1 MDDIN
6 IINLFFERKESAI
19 KETSLK
25 YGKFIRF
32 IAFNITG
39 DETETE
45 ECENDT
51 YLKLWNSIPPERPQL
66 LKAYIGTL
74 VRNCALS
81 LYRKNTASKR
91 NCGITV
97 LLDELEECV
106 PSSINTEDEYFGK
119 ALTEII
125 NNWLKAL
132 SEENRVVFIKRYW
145 YGVPVKDIAAEAFCS
160 PSKISSL
167 LFSLRKQLKNELE
180 KEGVSV

>member
-6 IINLFFERKESAI
+6 IINMFFERNEGAI
-19 KETSLK
+19 KETSAK
-25 YGKFIRF
+25 YGSLIRF

-39 DETETE
+39 DESETE

-51 YLKLWNSIPPERPQL
+51 YLKLWNSIPPERPQYFR
-66 LKAYIGTL
+66 AYIGTL

-81 LYRKNTASKR
+81 IYRKNSASKR
-91 NCGITV
+91 NCGMTV
-97 LLDELEECV
+97 LLDELEECI
-106 PSSINTEDEYFGK
+106 PSSFNTEEEYFGK
-119 ALTEII
+119 ALSEIL
-125 NNWLKAL
+125 NNWLKNL

-145 YGVPVKDIAAEAFCS
+145 YGCSVKDIAEKASCS

-167 LFSLRKQLKNELE
+167 LFSLRKQLKKELE